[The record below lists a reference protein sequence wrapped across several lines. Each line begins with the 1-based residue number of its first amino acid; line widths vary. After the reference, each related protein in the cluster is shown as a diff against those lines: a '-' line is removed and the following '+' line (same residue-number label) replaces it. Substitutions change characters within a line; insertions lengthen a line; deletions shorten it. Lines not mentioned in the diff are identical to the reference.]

1 MLRKKLILKIIYS
14 IIVLG
19 LIITGFVMLAKRE
32 EAKDN
37 GTITI
42 ELIDLENNV
51 LSTEYHNYKAGD
63 TLFKILDDNYDIEY
77 ENSVFG
83 VYIIKIDSLHAP
95 NKNELF
101 IKILVNDEF
110 STVGVSQIKLENKFK
125 VTFIL
130 TRVET

>member
-1 MLRKKLILKIIYS
+1 MLRKKLTLKIIYS
-14 IIVLG
+14 IIALG

-110 STVGVSQIKLENKFK
+110 STVGVSQIKLENKLK

>member
-14 IIVLG
+14 IIALG
-19 LIITGFVMLAKRE
+19 LIITVFVMLAKRE

-51 LSTEYHNYKAGD
+51 LSTKSHNYKAGD

-110 STVGVSQIKLENKFK
+110 STVGVSQIKLENKLK

>member
-51 LSTEYHNYKAGD
+51 LSTKSHNYKAGD

-83 VYIIKIDSLHAP
+83 GYIIKIDSLHAP

-110 STVGVSQIKLENKFK
+110 STVGVSQIKLENKLK

>member
-83 VYIIKIDSLHAP
+83 GYIIKIDSLHAP

-110 STVGVSQIKLENKFK
+110 STVGISQIKLENKLK

>member
-83 VYIIKIDSLHAP
+83 GYIIKIDSLHAP

-110 STVGVSQIKLENKFK
+110 STVGVSQIKLENKLK

>member
-51 LSTEYHNYKAGD
+51 LSTKNHNYKVGD

-83 VYIIKIDSLHAP
+83 VYI
-95 NKNELF
+95 
-101 IKILVNDEF
+101 
-110 STVGVSQIKLENKFK
+110 
-125 VTFIL
+125 
-130 TRVET
+130 

>member
-14 IIVLG
+14 IIALG
-19 LIITGFVMLAKRE
+19 LIITVFVMLAKRE

-51 LSTEYHNYKAGD
+51 LSTKNHNYKVGD

-110 STVGVSQIKLENKFK
+110 STVGVSQIKLENKLK

>member
-1 MLRKKLILKIIYS
+1 
-14 IIVLG
+14 
-19 LIITGFVMLAKRE
+19 MLAKRE

-83 VYIIKIDSLHAP
+83 GYIIKIDSLHAP

-110 STVGVSQIKLENKFK
+110 STVGVSQIKLENKLK

>member
-1 MLRKKLILKIIYS
+1 MLRKKLVLKIIYS
-14 IIVLG
+14 IIALG

-110 STVGVSQIKLENKFK
+110 STVGVSQIKLENKLK

>member
-83 VYIIKIDSLHAP
+83 GYIIKIDSLHAT

-110 STVGVSQIKLENKFK
+110 STVGVSQIKLENKLK

>member
-83 VYIIKIDSLHAP
+83 VYIIKLDSLHAP

-110 STVGVSQIKLENKFK
+110 STVGVSQIKLENKLK

>member
-14 IIVLG
+14 IIALG

-110 STVGVSQIKLENKFK
+110 STVGVSQIKLENKLK

>member
-51 LSTEYHNYKAGD
+51 LSTKNHNYKVGD

-83 VYIIKIDSLHAP
+83 GYIIKIDSLHAP

-110 STVGVSQIKLENKFK
+110 STVGVSQIKLENKLK

>member
-51 LSTEYHNYKAGD
+51 LSTKNHNYKVGD

-110 STVGVSQIKLENKFK
+110 STVGVSQIKLENKLK

>member
-1 MLRKKLILKIIYS
+1 MLRKKLVLKIIYS
-14 IIVLG
+14 IIALG

-51 LSTEYHNYKAGD
+51 LSTKNHNYKAGD

-110 STVGVSQIKLENKFK
+110 STVGVSQIKLENKLK

>member
-51 LSTEYHNYKAGD
+51 LSTKNHNYKVGD

-83 VYIIKIDSLHAP
+83 GYIIKIDSLHAT

-110 STVGVSQIKLENKFK
+110 STVGISQIKLENKLK

>member
-14 IIVLG
+14 IIALG

-51 LSTEYHNYKAGD
+51 LSTKSHNYKAGD

-110 STVGVSQIKLENKFK
+110 STVGVSQIKLENKLK

>member
-14 IIVLG
+14 IIALG

-51 LSTEYHNYKAGD
+51 LSTKNHNYKVGD
-63 TLFKILDDNYDIEY
+63 TLFKILEDNYDIEY

-83 VYIIKIDSLHAP
+83 GYIIKIDSLHAT

-110 STVGVSQIKLENKFK
+110 STVGISQIKLENKLK

>member
-14 IIVLG
+14 IIALG
-19 LIITGFVMLAKRE
+19 LIITVFVMLAKRE

-51 LSTEYHNYKAGD
+51 LSTKSHNYKAGD

-83 VYIIKIDSLHAP
+83 GYIIKIDSLHAP

-110 STVGVSQIKLENKFK
+110 STVGVSQIKLENKLK